1 MKASFDVEQPAIR
14 IIEDGGRVY
23 AFIALNGG
31 WTDKNFDESLPAQ
44 RVWECDFREIVAKK
58 GAIDLEDLKEHPEKY
73 LDWTEPLK
81 KEMGERVKQ
90 IEDEITAIKKTAGEQ
105 PQGLEKRVATVEET
119 VEAVK
124 IILMGEDKS

>member
-1 MKASFDVEQPAIR
+1 MKAIFDEPQESVK
-14 IIEDGGRVY
+14 IIEDGDKIY
-23 AFIALNGG
+23 AFIAVNGE
-31 WTDKNFDESLPAQ
+31 WVDRKYAEDLPEK
-44 RVWECDFREIVAKK
+44 RCWECDWREIVTEK

-73 LDWTEPLK
+73 LDWTEPSK

-90 IEDEITAIKKTAGEQ
+90 IEDEITAIKKTAGDQ